1 MKRLFENKLFDWKT
15 SGMKKPLMIVG
26 ARQIGKTYT
35 IENFAKSNFEEYLYF
50 NLEKDLEVRNIFE
63 HSIDDEKIISDIEL
77 YLGRKIDIE
86 KTIFFFDEVQVSENF
101 IVSLKY
107 FNESEKPYKIICA
120 GSLLGVKINR
130 FKSSFPVGKI
140 RMEYMYPMNFEEF
153 LMATGNEMLID
164 KIKECYKNMSP
175 MPDFAHQQAITLY
188 KQYLCIGGMPEAVN
202 NFVENKLDILN
213 FDSHIITDIK
223 DMYIADM
230 QKYVKNSY
238 ETVKIEKI
246 YKNIPSQLAK
256 DNKNFKYNFV
266 EETGRKRKYESS
278 IDWLVASKMI
288 LINYNSKR
296 MEIPL
301 KVYIDEDT
309 FKLYLSDV
317 GILTNMSEVKFPDI
331 MLDNTFI
338 YKGVLTEN
346 YVAQELTFKEESL
359 YYWTSNRSAEID
371 FVLYSEVDGLIP
383 IEVKSGNNV
392 KSASLNMYINEYK
405 PKYAIRFSTRN
416 FGFENNI
423 KSIPLYAVFCIK

>member
-1 MKRLFENKLFDWKT
+1 MQRLFEKRLFDWKE
-15 SGMKKPLMIVG
+15 SGMKKPLMVVG

-35 IENFAKSNFEEYLYF
+35 VEKFAKENFEEYLYF
-50 NLEKDLEVRNIFE
+50 NLEKNMDVRNIFE
-63 HSIDDEKIISDIEL
+63 KSIDDERIISDIEL
-77 YLGRKIDIE
+77 YLGKKIDIE
-86 KTIFFFDEVQVSENF
+86 KTIFFFDEVQVSESF

-107 FNESEKPYKIICA
+107 FNESERPYKIICA

-130 FKSSFPVGKI
+130 FNGSFPVGKI

-153 LMATGNEMLID
+153 LIATGNEMLRD
-164 KIKECYKNMSP
+164 KIKECYKDMSP
-175 MPDFAHQQAITLY
+175 MPDFAHEQAITLY
-188 KQYLCIGGMPEAVN
+188 KQYLCVGGMPEAVN
-202 NFVENKLDILN
+202 NFIENKLDILR
-213 FDSHIITDIK
+213 FDSHIISDIK

-230 QKYVKNSY
+230 QKYVKNSF
-238 ETVKIEKI
+238 ETVKIEKV

-288 LINYNSKR
+288 LINYNAKR

-301 KVYIDEDT
+301 KVYIDENA

-317 GILTNMSEVKFPDI
+317 GILTNMSEIKFPDI
-331 MLDNTFI
+331 ILDNTFI
-338 YKGVLTEN
+338 YKGAITEN
-346 YVAQELTFKEESL
+346 YVAQELTSKEESL
-359 YYWTSNRSAEID
+359 YYWTSKRSAEID
-371 FVLYSEVDGLIP
+371 FILYSEEDGIIP

-392 KSASLNMYINEYK
+392 RSVSLNMYINEYK